1 MNKIHALLIFIGFIN
16 FSCRS
21 DNRET
26 ETKQELVSLD
36 SGAFSGVKILPYQD
50 SMQMP
55 DAILELYT
63 PFDNQVFE
71 PGKVSFEFNIK
82 NFPYQIRSDQKPKLL
97 MILNGEDPMG
107 LNSTVFQRDLG
118 KGTYRL
124 VAFLV
129 DENGL
134 ALKDFGNYVDRD
146 FHVGDVRVLP
156 YSAEPYLVVNFPR
169 EGQVLNSSDELIVDF
184 LVIGGGMG
192 LDGLK
197 ISLLIGD
204 NLIHEVSDMKPI
216 RLANLPKGTHQIS
229 LILKR
234 NNGKELE
241 GSFSIVSK
249 SVIVR

>member
-16 FSCRS
+16 FACRS

-26 ETKQELVSLD
+26 ETKQEAVSLD
-36 SGAFSGVKILPYQD
+36 AGAFSGVKILPFQV
-50 SMQMP
+50 SLQMS

-63 PFDNQVFE
+63 PFDNQVFK
-71 PGKVSFEFNIK
+71 PGKVPFEFNIK
-82 NFPYQIRSDQKPKLL
+82 NFPYQNRSVQKPKLL

-107 LNSTVFQRDLG
+107 LNSTVFQRELG

-129 DENGL
+129 NENGL
-134 ALKDFGNYVDRD
+134 ALKDFGNYVARD
-146 FHVGDVRVLP
+146 FHVGDVGVFP
-156 YSAEPYLVVNFPR
+156 YSAEPYLAVNFPR
-169 EGQVLNSSDELIVDF
+169 EGQVLNSSDELVVDY
-184 LVIGGGMG
+184 LVIGGDMD

-197 ISLLIGD
+197 LSLSIGD
-204 NLIHEVSDMKPI
+204 NLIHEISEMKPI

-229 LILKR
+229 FILKR

-241 GSFSIVSK
+241 GPFSMVSK